1 MAEETAPP
9 ASTPAATY
17 GEMDFPEERKAELKA
32 AFDKAAKDGRVEHK
46 AVRCP
51 LCPLCARSA
60 EALLTGRGCRQAH
73 ALMFTAEE
81 RKEYGFG
88 TFEEDLK
95 ATNDDCYGKGDMAWE
110 DVEKRARG
118 SRRSV
123 LPWSPR

>member
-1 MAEETAPP
+1 
-9 ASTPAATY
+9 
-17 GEMDFPEERKAELKA
+17 
-32 AFDKAAKDGRVEHK
+32 
-46 AVRCP
+46 
-51 LCPLCARSA
+51 
-60 EALLTGRGCRQAH
+60 
-73 ALMFTAEE
+73 MFTAEE

-123 LPWSPR
+123 PPWSPR

>member
-1 MAEETAPP
+1 MW
-9 ASTPAATY
+9 S
-17 GEMDFPEERKAELKA
+17 
-32 AFDKAAKDGRVEHK
+32 
-46 AVRCP
+46 
-51 LCPLCARSA
+51 
-60 EALLTGRGCRQAH
+60 GCRQAH

-95 ATNDDCYGKGDMAWE
+95 ATNDECYGKGDMAWE

-123 LPWSPR
+123 PPWIPR

>member
-1 MAEETAPP
+1 
-9 ASTPAATY
+9 
-17 GEMDFPEERKAELKA
+17 MDFPEERKAELKA

-46 AVRCP
+46 AVRCS

-60 EALLTGRGCRQAH
+60 EALLTGCGCRQAH

-95 ATNDDCYGKGDMAWE
+95 ATNDECYGKGDMAWE